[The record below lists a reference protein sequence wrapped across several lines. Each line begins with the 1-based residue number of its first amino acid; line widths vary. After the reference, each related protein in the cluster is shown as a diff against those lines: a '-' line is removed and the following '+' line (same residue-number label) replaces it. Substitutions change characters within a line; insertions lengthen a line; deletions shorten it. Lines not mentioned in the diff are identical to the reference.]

1 MPTIANIMHHAT
13 HRLHAALLAHAE
25 QADGRPGLALT
36 EAALHDL
43 NIALAV
49 LADIGRTTP
58 EERRRA
64 SHRMCKPANRL
75 RNLAALLTR

>member
-1 MPTIANIMHHAT
+1 MPDMTHTAHTIHT
-13 HRLHAALLAHAE
+13 ALLAHAE

-43 NIALAV
+43 NTALAV

-58 EERRRA
+58 EERRRV

-75 RNLAALLTR
+75 RNVAALLTR

>member
-1 MPTIANIMHHAT
+1 MPIMTHTAT
-13 HRLHAALLAHAE
+13 ALRLALLAHAE
-25 QADGRPGLALT
+25 HADARPGLVIGD
-36 EAALHDL
+36 AAYRDL
-43 NIALAV
+43 NLALAV

-64 SHRMCKPANRL
+64 SHRMCKPATRL